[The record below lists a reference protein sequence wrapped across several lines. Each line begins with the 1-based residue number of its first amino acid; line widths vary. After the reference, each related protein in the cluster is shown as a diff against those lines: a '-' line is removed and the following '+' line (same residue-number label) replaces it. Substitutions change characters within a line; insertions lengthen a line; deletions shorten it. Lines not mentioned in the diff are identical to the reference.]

1 MPTVYGTTSP
11 YSSPSRIQPYIEYTV
26 TKQTGSF
33 KINWEVGMYS
43 YRISWGSSS
52 GHVISCDGQ
61 STSRTIAYSGGG
73 NSSRSKIP
81 GATGSFTISNP
92 TGANKTVT
100 LKYTKSGLNVSYNGN
115 RITSLSVSAKI
126 TSNNTASAS
135 DCSAPTSISVSK
147 TTGNPGS
154 KVTLSWSGAK
164 AGTANSIT
172 GYDIQKREYD
182 GKAWGSWTSAS
193 PSSVSSTSTSSSA
206 SVTISSIPGNL
217 TQFRVRTKG
226 SAGSSYYSGWSSA
239 SSSVTSNVDTAVPPT
254 VTLDRSWYFNS
265 QYNQIKVTL
274 TGGRG
279 TQGNNMLG
287 YELTANV
294 DGTSNTSYISPNSIS
309 TTSSNITQT
318 VTVSSVSSGYHTL
331 NIAARTRGE
340 ANYSAWVY
348 SDNQVEIFPEPYAMT
363 PPDIDILNNSYYHI
377 SWTPPS
383 GVISQNPIVGYKVYY
398 SYTIS
403 GTNYEGFRLLQDDD
417 IATEL
422 DLYDLIPDIK
432 YTFYV
437 SAIYQRTG
445 ESTKST
451 GSALADP
458 ISAISNSRIVFTA
471 NT

>member
-1 MPTVYGTTSP
+1 MPIVYGTTSP
-11 YSSPSRIQPYIEYTV
+11 YSSSQCRPYIEYSV

-33 KINWEVGMYS
+33 RINWEVGMYC
-43 YRISWGSSS
+43 YTIAWGSTS
-52 GHVISCDGQ
+52 GHTISCDGQ
-61 STSRTIAYSGGG
+61 SVSRTIGYSGGN
-73 NSSRSKIP
+73 NSSLSQVV

-92 TGANKTVT
+92 SGASKTVT
-100 LKYTKSGLNVSYNGN
+100 LTYKKSGLNVSYNGS

-135 DCSAPTSISVSK
+135 DCSAPTSVTVSSSSAD
-147 TTGNPGS
+147 PGD
-154 KVTLSWSGAK
+154 KITLRWSGAK

-182 GKAWGSWTSAS
+182 GEAWGSWTSAS

-206 SVTISSIPGNL
+206 SVTVSSVPGNL

-254 VTLDRSWYFNS
+254 VSLNASWYFNT
-265 QYNQIKVTL
+265 QYNQIRVTL

-294 DGTSNTSYISPNSIS
+294 DGDSSTSYISPNSIS
-309 TTSSNITQT
+309 TTSSNTIQT

-331 NIAARTRGE
+331 NIAARTKGE

-348 SDNQVEIFPEPYAMT
+348 SDNQVEIFPEPSAMT

-445 ESTKST
+445 ESTRST
-451 GSALADP
+451 GSALANP

>member
-1 MPTVYGTTSP
+1 MPVVYGTTSP
-11 YSSPSRIQPYIEYTV
+11 YSSSQCRPYIEYTV

-33 KINWEVGMYS
+33 RINWEVGMYCYS
-43 YRISWGSSS
+43 IAWGSTP
-52 GHVISCDGQ
+52 GHTISCDGQ
-61 STSRTIAYSGGG
+61 STSRTIGYSGGN
-73 NSSRSKIP
+73 NSSLSQVV

-92 TGANKTVT
+92 SGASKTVT
-100 LKYTKSGLNVSYNGN
+100 LTYKKSGLSVSYNGG

-126 TSNNTASAS
+126 TSNNTASAT
-135 DCSAPTSISVSK
+135 DCSAPTSVTVSSSSAD
-147 TTGNPGS
+147 PGD
-154 KVTLSWSGAK
+154 KITLRWSGAK

-182 GKAWGSWTSAS
+182 GEAWGSWTSAS

-206 SVTISSIPGNL
+206 SVTISSVPGNL

-294 DGTSNTSYISPNSIS
+294 DGNSNTSYISPNSIS

-318 VTVSSVSSGYHTL
+318 VTVSRVSSGYHTL

-363 PPDIDILNNSYYHI
+363 PPDIDILNNSYYHV

-383 GVISQNPIVGYKVYY
+383 GVISQNPIIGYKVYY

-432 YTFYV
+432 YTFYI

-458 ISAISNSRIVFTA
+458 ISAISNSRIIFTA

>member
-1 MPTVYGTTSP
+1 MPIVYGTTSP
-11 YSSPSRIQPYIEYTV
+11 YSSSQCRPYIEYTV

-33 KINWEVGMYS
+33 RINWEVGMYC
-43 YRISWGSSS
+43 YTIAWGSTA
-52 GHVISCDGQ
+52 GHTISCDGQ
-61 STSRTIAYSGGG
+61 SVSRTIGYSGGN
-73 NSSRSKIP
+73 NSSLSQVV

-92 TGANKTVT
+92 SGASKTVT
-100 LKYTKSGLNVSYNGN
+100 LTYKKSGLNVSYNGG

-126 TSNNTASAS
+126 TSNNTASAT
-135 DCSAPTSISVSK
+135 DCGAPTSVTVSSSSAD
-147 TTGNPGS
+147 PGD
-154 KVTLSWSGAK
+154 KVTLRWSGAK

-182 GKAWGSWTSAS
+182 GESWGSWTSAS

-206 SVTISSIPGNL
+206 SVTVSSVPGNL

-254 VTLDRSWYFNS
+254 VSLNASWYFNT
-265 QYNQIKVTL
+265 QYNQIRVTL

-294 DGTSNTSYISPNSIS
+294 DGDSSTSYISPNSIS

-348 SDNQVEIFPEPYAMT
+348 SDNQVEIFPEPSVMT

-383 GVISQNPIVGYKVYY
+383 GVISQNPIIGYKLYY

-403 GTNYEGFRLLQDDD
+403 GTNYEGFRLLQDDG
-417 IATEL
+417 IITEL

-451 GSALADP
+451 GSALTNP
-458 ISAISNSRIVFTA
+458 ISAISNSRIIFTA
-471 NT
+471 NA

>member
-1 MPTVYGTTSP
+1 MSVVYGTTSP
-11 YSSPSRIQPYIEYTV
+11 YSSSQCRPYIEYTV

-33 KINWEVGMYS
+33 RINWEVGMYCYS
-43 YRISWGSSS
+43 IAWGSTP
-52 GHVISCDGQ
+52 GHTISCDGQ
-61 STSRTIAYSGGG
+61 SVSRTIGYSGGN
-73 NSSRSKIP
+73 NSSLSQVV
-81 GATGSFTISNP
+81 GATGSFIISNP
-92 TGANKTVT
+92 SGASKTVT
-100 LKYTKSGLNVSYNGN
+100 LTYKKSGLNVSYNGG

-135 DCSAPTSISVSK
+135 DCSAPTSVTVSSSSAD
-147 TTGNPGS
+147 PGD
-154 KVTLSWSGAK
+154 KITLRWSGAK

-182 GKAWGSWTSAS
+182 GESWGTWTSAS

-206 SVTISSIPGNL
+206 SVTISSVPGNL

-318 VTVSSVSSGYHTL
+318 VAVSRVSSGYHTL

-348 SDNQVEIFPEPYAMT
+348 SDNQVEIFPEPSAMT

-383 GVISQNPIVGYKVYY
+383 GVISQNPITGYKVYY

-403 GTNYEGFRLLQDDD
+403 GTSYEGFRLLQDDD

-451 GSALADP
+451 GSAPANP
-458 ISAISNSRIVFTA
+458 ISAISNSRIIFTA

>member
-33 KINWEVGMYS
+33 KIDWEVGMYS

-61 STSRTIAYSGGG
+61 STSRTIGYSGGG

-92 TGANKTVT
+92 TGASKTVT
-100 LKYTKSGLNVSYNGN
+100 LKYTKSGLGVSYSGGTIN
-115 RITSLSVSAKI
+115 SLSVSASI
-126 TSNNTASAS
+126 TSTNTASAS
-135 DCSAPTSISVSK
+135 DCSAPTSVSVSK
-147 TTGNPGS
+147 TAGDPGS
-154 KVTLSWSGAK
+154 KVTLNWSGAK

-182 GKAWGSWTSAS
+182 GEAWGSWTSAS

-206 SVTISSIPGNL
+206 SVTISSVPGNL

-226 SAGSSYYSGWSSA
+226 SAGSNYYSGWSSA
-239 SSSVTSNVDTAVPPT
+239 SSNVTSNVDTAIPPT

-279 TQGNNMLG
+279 TQGNDMVG

-294 DGTSNTSYISPNSIS
+294 DGDSNMSYISPNSIS

-318 VTVSSVSSGYHTL
+318 VTVSNVSSGYHTL
-331 NIAARTRGE
+331 NIAARTKGE

-348 SDNQVEIFPEPYAMT
+348 SDNQVEIFPVPNNPSAPVT
-363 PPDIDILNNSYYHI
+363 SVVDDIYFYIEG
-377 SWTPPS
+377 TVPS
-383 GVISQNPIVGYKVYY
+383 SISQNPVVGINLHYK
-398 SYTIS
+398 YTINDVTYQFS
-403 GTNYEGFRLLQDDD
+403 RDAEINETGNAWSY
-417 IATEL
+417 AM
-422 DLYDLIPDIK
+422 YDFLPDVA
-432 YTFYV
+432 YTFGV
-437 SAIYQRTG
+437 SAVYEKTG
-445 ESTKST
+445 ETDIVWRNT
-451 GSALADP
+451 T
-458 ISAISNSRIVFTA
+458 SAISAQSNNRLVFTSSP
-471 NT
+471 

>member
-1 MPTVYGTTSP
+1 MAVVYGTTSP
-11 YSSPSRIQPYIEYTV
+11 YSSSSCRPYIEYTV

-33 KINWEVGMYS
+33 RINWEVGMYCYS
-43 YRISWGSSS
+43 IAWGSTS
-52 GHVISCDGQ
+52 GHTISCDGQ
-61 STSRTIAYSGGG
+61 SVSRTIGYSGGN
-73 NSSRSKIP
+73 NSSLSQVV

-92 TGANKTVT
+92 SGASKTVT
-100 LKYTKSGLNVSYNGN
+100 LTYKKSGLNVSYNGS

-135 DCSAPTSISVSK
+135 DCSAPTTVTVASTSAD
-147 TTGNPGS
+147 PGD
-154 KVTLSWSGAK
+154 KVKLSWSGAK

-182 GKAWGSWTSAS
+182 GEAWGSWTSAS

-206 SVTISSIPGNL
+206 SVTISSVPGNL

-254 VTLDRSWYFNS
+254 VTLDRSWYFNN

-279 TQGNNMLG
+279 TQGNNMVG

-294 DGTSNTSYISPNSIS
+294 DGDSSTSYISPNSIS

-318 VTVSSVSSGYHTL
+318 VTVYSVSSGYHTL
-331 NIAARTRGE
+331 NIAARTKGE
-340 ANYSAWVY
+340 ANYSAWMY
-348 SDNQVEIFPEPYAMT
+348 SDNQVEIFPEPSAMA
-363 PPDIDILNNSYYHI
+363 PPDIDILNNTYYHI

-383 GVISQNPIVGYKVYY
+383 SISQNPIVGYKVYY

-403 GTNYEGFRLLQDDD
+403 GTNYEGFRLLQDDGL
-417 IATEL
+417 ATEL
-422 DLYDLIPDIK
+422 DLYDLIPDVK

-437 SAIYQRTG
+437 SAMYQRTG
-445 ESTKST
+445 EGPRST
-451 GSALADP
+451 GSSLRNP
-458 ISAISNSRIVFTA
+458 ISATSNNRIIFTA
-471 NT
+471 QP

>member
-1 MPTVYGTTSP
+1 MAVVYGTTSP
-11 YSSPSRIQPYIEYTV
+11 YSSSSCRPYIEYTV

-33 KINWEVGMYS
+33 RINWEVGMYCYS
-43 YRISWGSSS
+43 IAWGSTT
-52 GHVISCDGQ
+52 GHTISCDGQ
-61 STSRTIAYSGGG
+61 SVSRTIGYSGGN
-73 NSSRSKIP
+73 NSSLSQVV

-92 TGANKTVT
+92 SGASKTVT
-100 LKYTKSGLNVSYNGN
+100 LTYKKSGLNVSYNGS

-135 DCSAPTSISVSK
+135 DCSAPTSVTVSSSSAD
-147 TTGNPGS
+147 PGD
-154 KVTLSWSGAK
+154 KITLRWSGAK

-182 GKAWGSWTSAS
+182 GEAWGSWTSAS

-206 SVTISSIPGNL
+206 SVTVSSVPGNL

-254 VTLDRSWYFNS
+254 VSLNASWYFNT
-265 QYNQIKVTL
+265 QYNQIRVTL

-294 DGTSNTSYISPNSIS
+294 DGNSSTSYISPNSIS

-348 SDNQVEIFPEPYAMT
+348 SDNQVEIFPEPSAMT

-422 DLYDLIPDIK
+422 DLYDLIPDIQ

-445 ESTKST
+445 ESIKST
-451 GSALADP
+451 GSALANP
-458 ISAISNSRIVFTA
+458 ISAISNSRIILTA

>member
-1 MPTVYGTTSP
+1 MPIVYGSTSP
-11 YSSPSRIQPYIEYTV
+11 YSSSQCRPYIEYSV

-33 KINWEVGMYS
+33 KINWEVGIYS
-43 YRISWGSSS
+43 YSISWGSSS
-52 GHVISCDGQ
+52 GHTISCDGQ
-61 STSRTIAYSGGG
+61 STSKTISYRGG
-73 NSSRSKIP
+73 NNSSLSQIV

-92 TGANKTVT
+92 SGASKTVT
-100 LKYTKSGLNVSYNGN
+100 LTYKKSGLNVSYNGGK
-115 RITSLSVSAKI
+115 ITSLSVSAKI

-135 DCSAPTSISVSK
+135 DCSAPTTVTVAYTSAD
-147 TTGNPGS
+147 PGD
-154 KVTLSWSGAK
+154 KVKLSWSGAK

-182 GKAWGSWTSAS
+182 GESWGSWTSAS

-206 SVTISSIPGNL
+206 SVTISSVSGNL

-254 VTLDRSWYFNS
+254 VTLDRSWYFNN

-274 TGGRG
+274 TGGKG
-279 TQGNNMLG
+279 TQGNNMVG

-294 DGTSNTSYISPNSIS
+294 DGDSNISYISPNSIS

-331 NIAARTRGE
+331 NIAARTKGE

-348 SDNQVEIFPEPYAMT
+348 SDNQVEIFPEPSAMA
-363 PPDIDILNNSYYHI
+363 PPDIDILNNTYYHI

-383 GVISQNPIVGYKVYY
+383 SISQNPIVGYKVYY

-403 GTNYEGFRLLQDDD
+403 GINYEGFRLLQDDGL
-417 IATEL
+417 ATEL

-445 ESTKST
+445 ESTRST
-451 GSALADP
+451 GSALTNP

>member
-1 MPTVYGTTSP
+1 MPVVYGTTSP
-11 YSSPSRIQPYIEYTV
+11 YSSSQCRPYIEYTI

-33 KINWEVGMYS
+33 RINWEVGMYC
-43 YRISWGSSS
+43 YTIYWGSTS
-52 GHVISCDGQ
+52 GHTISCDGQ
-61 STSRTIAYSGGG
+61 STSRTIGYNGG
-73 NSSRSKIP
+73 NNSNLSQVV

-92 TGANKTVT
+92 SGASKTVT
-100 LKYTKSGLNVSYNGN
+100 LTYKKSGLSVSYNGN

-126 TSNNTASAS
+126 TSSNTASAT
-135 DCSAPTSISVSK
+135 DCSAPTSVTVASTSAD
-147 TTGNPGS
+147 PGG
-154 KVTLSWSGAK
+154 KVTLRWSGAK

-182 GKAWGSWTSAS
+182 GESWGSWTSAS

-206 SVTISSIPGNL
+206 SVTVSSVPGNL

-265 QYNQIKVTL
+265 QYNQIKVIL

-279 TQGNNMLG
+279 TQGNSMLG

-294 DGTSNTSYISPNSIS
+294 DGNSSTSYISPNSIS

-318 VTVSSVSSGYHTL
+318 ATVSSVSSGYHTL
-331 NIAARTRGE
+331 NIAARTKGE

-348 SDNQVEIFPEPYAMT
+348 CGNQVEVFPEPSAMT
-363 PPDIDILNNSYYHI
+363 APDIDTPSNSYYHI

-383 GVISQNPIVGYKVYY
+383 GVISQNPIIGYKVYY

-403 GTNYEGFRLLQDDD
+403 QTNYEGYRILQEDDL
-417 IATEL
+417 ATEL

-451 GSALADP
+451 GSAPANP
-458 ISAISNSRIVFTA
+458 ISAISNSRIIFTV